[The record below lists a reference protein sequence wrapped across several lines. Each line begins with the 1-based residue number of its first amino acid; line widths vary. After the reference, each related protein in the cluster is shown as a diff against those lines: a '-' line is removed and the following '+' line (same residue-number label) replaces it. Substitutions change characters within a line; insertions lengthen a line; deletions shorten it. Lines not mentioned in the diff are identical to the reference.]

1 MEGQVRKGQ
10 GIGRHQ
16 VLALGQ
22 DSRHIAMAQ
31 PTAAACACQLGLLEQ
46 GLEAYTTNTSHSAG
60 SRQGMF
66 LGLQIFGSLISSY
79 NGTDPVIKV
88 PHHLNLIPS
97 QWPYLRLPSH

>member
-79 NGTDPVIKV
+79 KGTNPIYGGSTLKTSS
-88 PHHLNLIPS
+88 PS
-97 QWPYLRLPSH
+97 KGSIS